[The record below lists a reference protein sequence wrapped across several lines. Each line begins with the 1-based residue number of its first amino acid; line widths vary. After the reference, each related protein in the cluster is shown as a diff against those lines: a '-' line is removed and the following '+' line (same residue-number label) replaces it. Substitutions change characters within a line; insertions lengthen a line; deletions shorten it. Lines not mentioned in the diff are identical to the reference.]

1 MEEGGT
7 AVAACYH
14 APPRRVEALDE
25 GEVEAPLAG
34 SCTPPLPALP
44 PRVNDDVDTDRP
56 LVAYGRSTEAAALAV
71 LIVA

>member
-1 MEEGGT
+1 
-7 AVAACYH
+7 VARQW
-14 APPRRVEALDE
+14 PRAITRHQARVEALDE
-25 GEVEAPLAG
+25 GEVDAPLAG

-71 LIVA
+71 AVPIVA